1 MSERPTPDLTILE
14 TRVYRGAN
22 VWSYEKAIHLV
33 VDLGSLEKYPT
44 NTLPGFT
51 DNILQM
57 LPGLREHS
65 CSRGRRGGF
74 VERLNEGT
82 WLGHVAEHCALALQ
96 QVVGHD
102 IRRGKTRQVK
112 GRTGV
117 YNVVFGYI
125 DERVGLAAAKL
136 AIRLVNH
143 LVEADPEFDWDAELE
158 AFILRAERTAFGPS
172 TQALV
177 DEAVSRDIP
186 WIRLN
191 QHSLVQLGQGVHAK
205 RIRATM
211 TSETASIAVDIA
223 SDKDLTTKLLGAAG
237 LPVPKQDSVR
247 TEDQAVRVAERIG
260 YPVVVK
266 PLDGNHGRG
275 VCLDLQSE
283 LDVREAFPIAKEQS
297 RRGWVIVES
306 FVTGKDYRC
315 LVIDGRIAA
324 IAERVPASVTGD
336 GTSTVEQLVDLTNA
350 DPRRGVGHEK
360 VLTRIKVD
368 AAAEEVLAAQG
379 HTLSSIPAEG
389 EMVKLALTGNM
400 STGGISIDRTFEAH
414 PENVEIAE
422 EAARMIG
429 LDIAGID
436 FICPDITEPVRE
448 TGGAI
453 CEVNAAPGFRMHTHP
468 TIGEPQFIA
477 KPVVDMLFP
486 PGAPSR
492 IPIVAVTGTNGKTT
506 TSRMI
511 SHIFKGMGRK
521 VGMTST
527 DGVVIDERLV
537 IRADASGPR
546 SARMVLQNPR
556 VDFAVFE
563 VARGGILRE
572 GLGYERNDVAVVLNV
587 QPDHLGLRGIDTVE
601 QLADVKAVLVEAVP
615 RDGHAVLNADD
626 PLVREMRRRCSGQ
639 VVWFSMEEP
648 GSEAR
653 DMIDAHC
660 RRGGKALVLNP
671 SERGEMIVVKHGRRE
686 MQLAWTHL
694 LPATFGGRARMNV
707 QNTLAAAAAAFAAG
721 APLHDIRQGLR
732 SFSTNYY
739 LSPGRLNEVEVNGV
753 NVIVDYCHN
762 APGMKM
768 LGDFVDRV
776 GETPG
781 LVARARPPL
790 PDRDHRHGRRP
801 AGRGHAR
808 ARPHRRTALR
818 RGRGPRGR
826 RSSGPA
832 ARRHRDAGDRGSA
845 HRHGGGRP
853 VQAGRDGPRGDRRG
867 PARHEPRQPRRPR
880 GGVRRPAR
888 RSDGR
893 ARDLVQP
900 GPGRQRRQR
909 RGPGRRP
916 GLRAGV
922 HRRLTRDH
930 PGQELEHRRV
940 RRVDQVTA
948 VDDLVPGVGQHVG
961 EAYVDGAPDGVRRLA
976 GEDQRRLEHRG
987 QVVHGGRERLGAEVE
1002 AAAVDLGEHGRP
1014 AGGQDPPRLL
1024 GDPLPELRAERE
1036 VEQGARHRLRV
1047 RVTRGQQLLTQLARP
1062 APSARVDGEDRRL
1075 EQDQRLHQV
1084 RTAYGEGQRDLPTGA
1099 PADDH
1104 RRRGVQL
1111 GQQCRDVLDL
1121 VVEVDRRLR
1130 SVEGAAVVAPPVV
1143 GDAASPSGQLL
1154 RGSVPEH
1161 GRTRAAVDPQDRE
1174 PGATVLV
1181 VEVQAGP
1188 AKAGH
1193 PPSLRAPARS

>member
-1 MSERPTPDLTILE
+1 MSERPTPDLEIVE
-14 TRVYRGAN
+14 TRVYRGPN
-22 VWSYEKAIHLV
+22 VWSYDKSIHLV
-33 VDLGSLEKYPT
+33 VDLGSLEQFPT
-44 NTLPGFT
+44 NTIPGFS
-51 DNILQM
+51 DDLVAM

-74 VERLNEGT
+74 LERLNEGT
-82 WLGHVAEHCALALQ
+82 WLGHVSEHVALALQ
-96 QVVGHD
+96 QLVGHD

-112 GRTGV
+112 GQTGR
-117 YNVVFGYI
+117 YNIIYGYI
-125 DERVGLAAAKL
+125 DENVGLSAGRL

-143 LVEADPEFDWDAELE
+143 LVEGDPDFDWEAERDD
-158 AFILRAERTAFGPS
+158 FIRRAERTAFGPS
-172 TQALV
+172 TQAIV

-191 QHSLVQLGQGVHAK
+191 QYSLVQLGQGVHAK

-211 TSETASIAVDIA
+211 TSETSSIAVDIA

-237 LPVPKQDSVR
+237 LPVPKQESIR
-247 TEDQAVRVAERIG
+247 TEEQAVAAARRIG
-260 YPVVVK
+260 FPVVLK

-275 VCLDLQSE
+275 VCLDLQSDD
-283 LDVREAFPIAKEQS
+283 DVRAAFPIAHGQS
-297 RRGWVIVES
+297 RRGNVIVES

-315 LVIDGRIAA
+315 LIIDGRMVA

-336 GTSTVEQLVDLTNA
+336 GTSTVEELVDLTNA

-368 AAAEEVLAAQG
+368 DAAIEVLADQG
-379 HTLSSIPAEG
+379 HTLESVPAEG

-422 EAARMIG
+422 EAARMVG

-436 FICPDITEPVRE
+436 FICPDITQPVRE
-448 TGGAI
+448 AGGAI

-486 PGAPSR
+486 PGATSR

-601 QLADVKAVLVEAVP
+601 QLADVKAVIVEAVP

-648 GSEAR
+648 GGETR

-660 RRGGKALVLNP
+660 RRGGKAIVLNP
-671 SERGEMIVVKHGRRE
+671 SERGEMMVVQHGRRE

-694 LPATFGGRARMNV
+694 LPATFKGRARMNV
-707 QNTLAAAAAAFAAG
+707 QNALAAAAAAFAAG

-732 SFSTNYY
+732 TFSTNYY

-776 GETPG
+776 GES
-781 LVARARPPL
+781 LESSHDLARPS
-790 PDRDHRHGRRP
+790 RIGII
-801 AGRGHAR
+801 A
-808 ARPHRRTALR
+808 T
-818 RGRGPRGR
+818 
-826 RSSGPA
+826 
-832 ARRHRDAGDRGSA
+832 AGDRRDEDMRELGQIAAQHFDVLVVREDVALRGRTRGETADLVLEGVRAAMSEGA
-845 HRHGGGRP
+845 RCKQAELVLEEIEAVRHAMSRANRGDL
-853 VQAGRDGPRGDRRG
+853 VVVCVDKHAEVMAELENWSDEAQAG
-867 PARHEPRQPRRPR
+867 
-880 GGVRRPAR
+880 
-888 RSDGR
+888 S
-893 ARDLVQP
+893 
-900 GPGRQRRQR
+900 
-909 RGPGRRP
+909 
-916 GLRAGV
+916 
-922 HRRLTRDH
+922 
-930 PGQELEHRRV
+930 
-940 RRVDQVTA
+940 
-948 VDDLVPGVGQHVG
+948 
-961 EAYVDGAPDGVRRLA
+961 GANPD
-976 GEDQRRLEHRG
+976 
-987 QVVHGGRERLGAEVE
+987 
-1002 AAAVDLGEHGRP
+1002 
-1014 AGGQDPPRLL
+1014 
-1024 GDPLPELRAERE
+1024 
-1036 VEQGARHRLRV
+1036 
-1047 RVTRGQQLLTQLARP
+1047 
-1062 APSARVDGEDRRL
+1062 APSADPD
-1075 EQDQRLHQV
+1075 
-1084 RTAYGEGQRDLPTGA
+1084 YSP
-1099 PADDH
+1099 PA
-1104 RRRGVQL
+1104 
-1111 GQQCRDVLDL
+1111 
-1121 VVEVDRRLR
+1121 
-1130 SVEGAAVVAPPVV
+1130 EGA
-1143 GDAASPSGQLL
+1143 
-1154 RGSVPEH
+1154 
-1161 GRTRAAVDPQDRE
+1161 
-1174 PGATVLV
+1174 
-1181 VEVQAGP
+1181 
-1188 AKAGH
+1188 
-1193 PPSLRAPARS
+1193 

>member
-1 MSERPTPDLTILE
+1 MSERPTPDLEILE

-22 VWSYEKAIHLV
+22 IWSYEKSIHLV
-33 VDLGSLEKYPT
+33 VDLGSLERFPT
-44 NTLPGFT
+44 NTIPGFT
-51 DNILQM
+51 DDLVSM

-74 VERLNEGT
+74 IERLNEGT
-82 WLGHVAEHCALALQ
+82 WLGHVAEHVALALQ
-96 QVVGHD
+96 QTVGHD
-102 IRRGKTRQVK
+102 IRRGKTRAVK
-112 GRTGV
+112 GQPGH
-117 YNVVFGYI
+117 YNIIYGYI
-125 DERVGLAAAKL
+125 DENVGLTAGRL
-136 AIRLVNH
+136 AVRLVNH
-143 LVEADPEFDWDAELE
+143 LVEGNPDFEWETERDEF
-158 AFILRAERTAFGPS
+158 IRRAERTAFGPS
-172 TQALV
+172 TQAIV

-191 QHSLVQLGQGVHAK
+191 QASLVQLGQGVHAK

-211 TSETASIAVDIA
+211 TSETSSIAVDIA

-237 LPVPKQDSVR
+237 LPVPKQESVR
-247 TEDQAVRVAERIG
+247 SDDQAVAAARRIG
-260 YPVVVK
+260 YPVVLK

-275 VCLDLQSE
+275 VCLDLQDE
-283 LDVREAFPIAKEQS
+283 AGVRAAFSIAEGQS
-297 RRGWVIVES
+297 RRGTVIVES

-315 LVIDGRIAA
+315 LIIDGRMVA

-336 GTSTVEQLVDLTNA
+336 GTSTVESLVELTNA

-368 AAAEEVLAAQG
+368 EAALEVLADQG
-379 HTLSSIPAEG
+379 HTLTSVPAEG

-422 EAARMIG
+422 EAARMVG

-448 TGGAI
+448 AGGAI

-601 QLADVKAVLVEAVP
+601 QLADVKAVIVEAVP

-626 PLVREMRRRCSGQ
+626 PLVRAMRRKCSGQ

-648 GSEAR
+648 GSEVR

-660 RRGGKALVLNP
+660 RRGGKAIVLNP
-671 SERGEMIVVKHGRRE
+671 TERGEMMVVQHGRRE

-694 LPATFGGRARMNV
+694 LPATFSGRARMNV
-707 QNTLAAAAAAFAAG
+707 QNSLAAAAAAFAAG

-732 SFSTNYY
+732 SFSTTYY

-776 GETPG
+776 GDS
-781 LVARARPPL
+781 LASSHDLARPS
-790 PDRDHRHGRRP
+790 RIGII
-801 AGRGHAR
+801 A
-808 ARPHRRTALR
+808 T
-818 RGRGPRGR
+818 
-826 RSSGPA
+826 
-832 ARRHRDAGDRGSA
+832 AGDRRDQDMVELGTIA
-845 HRHGGGRP
+845 AQHFDVCIVREDVALRGRE
-853 VQAGRDGPRGDRRG
+853 RG
-867 PARHEPRQPRRPR
+867 ATAQ
-880 GGVRRPAR
+880 
-888 RSDGR
+888 
-893 ARDLVQP
+893 LV
-900 GPGRQRRQR
+900 
-909 RGPGRRP
+909 
-916 GLRAGV
+916 L
-922 HRRLTRDH
+922 
-930 PGQELEHRRV
+930 
-940 RRVDQVTA
+940 
-948 VDDLVPGVGQHVG
+948 
-961 EAYVDGAPDGVRRLA
+961 DGVRAAMEA
-976 GEDQRRLEHRG
+976 GARCKQAEMCLDEIDAVRHAMSRSNRG
-987 QVVHGGRERLGAEVE
+987 DLVVVCVDKHAEVMAE
-1002 AAAVDLGEHGRP
+1002 LEQWSDVAQ
-1014 AGGQDPPRLL
+1014 AGS
-1024 GDPLPELRAERE
+1024 
-1036 VEQGARHRLRV
+1036 
-1047 RVTRGQQLLTQLARP
+1047 VTNP
-1062 APSARVDGEDRRL
+1062 DAPSADPDY
-1075 EQDQRLHQV
+1075 
-1084 RTAYGEGQRDLPTGA
+1084 TPPT
-1099 PADDH
+1099 
-1104 RRRGVQL
+1104 
-1111 GQQCRDVLDL
+1111 
-1121 VVEVDRRLR
+1121 
-1130 SVEGAAVVAPPVV
+1130 
-1143 GDAASPSGQLL
+1143 
-1154 RGSVPEH
+1154 PE
-1161 GRTRAAVDPQDRE
+1161 P
-1174 PGATVLV
+1174 
-1181 VEVQAGP
+1181 
-1188 AKAGH
+1188 
-1193 PPSLRAPARS
+1193 